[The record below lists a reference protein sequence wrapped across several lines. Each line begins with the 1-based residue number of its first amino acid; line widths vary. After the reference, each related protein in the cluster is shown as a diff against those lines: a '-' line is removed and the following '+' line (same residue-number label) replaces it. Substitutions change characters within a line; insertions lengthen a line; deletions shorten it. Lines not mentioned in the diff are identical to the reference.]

1 MSDDFNSMN
10 STDEEMAE
18 TAESAVPRKDRR
30 ARNRALF
37 TFYISAFVVV
47 VVGAILLCIFVFFR
61 VDSVTII
68 GGTSYRQE
76 DILSIC
82 NINEGDNLVL
92 LSTTDREEELE
103 YRFPYIESVEIK
115 KKIPST
121 IEVVITE
128 TKTAYSVECEAGYL
142 YVNYA
147 GKVMEVAEEPAPNSA
162 VVRGTTPTATGPS
175 QMIGFE
181 EEEVTIVF
189 EEIISQLQEKDVAG
203 ITSIDMT
210 NRYDVTMT
218 YDDRILFKF
227 GNTNGMQSKM
237 AYGLETLNYMIN
249 EGSITGETHGEI
261 DLTMVPDK
269 KKVVYGE
276 IIPGQEK
283 SSKVEGV
290 AGRDPSAVKP
300 EGAE

>member
-1 MSDDFNSMN
+1 MSDEFDTM
-10 STDEEMAE
+10 EEQE
-18 TAESAVPRKDRR
+18 EAVPQRDRR
-30 ARNRALF
+30 RKNKKLI
-37 TFYISAFVVV
+37 TFYISAFAAVVI
-47 VVGAILLCIFVFFR
+47 GAILLCVFVFFR
-61 VDSVTII
+61 VDSVTIT
-68 GGTSYRQE
+68 GGSSYRQE

-92 LSTTDREEELE
+92 LSTKEREEELC

-128 TKTAYSVECEAGYL
+128 TTTAYSIESDIGYL
-142 YVNYA
+142 YVSHD
-147 GKVMEVAEEPAPNSA
+147 GKVLEVAQEPAPNSA
-162 VVRGTTPTATGPS
+162 VVKGTTPTADGPS

-181 EEEVTIVF
+181 EEEAALVF
-189 EEIISQLQEKDVAG
+189 EQIASQLEEKDVAG

-218 YDDRILFKF
+218 YDERILFKF
-227 GNTNGMQSKM
+227 GNTTGMQSKM

-249 EGSITGETHGEI
+249 EGSITGETYGEI

-276 IIPGQEK
+276 VVPGKEETTA
-283 SSKVEGV
+283 SKAEGV
-290 AGRDPSAVKP
+290 AGRVPLAADDTAADDGT
-300 EGAE
+300 E

>member
-1 MSDDFNSMN
+1 MSDEFDTM
-10 STDEEMAE
+10 EEQEEA
-18 TAESAVPRKDRR
+18 APRRDRR
-30 ARNRALF
+30 GKNKKLI
-37 TFYISAFVVV
+37 TFYISAFAAVVI
-47 VVGAILLCIFVFFR
+47 GAVLLCIFVFFR
-61 VDSVTII
+61 VDSVTIT
-68 GGTSYRQE
+68 GGSSYRQE

-92 LSTTDREEELE
+92 LSTKEREEELC

-128 TKTAYSVECEAGYL
+128 TTAAYSIESDIGYL
-142 YVNYA
+142 YVSHA
-147 GKVMEVAEEPAPNSA
+147 GKVLEVAQEPAPDSA
-162 VVRGTTPTATGPS
+162 VVKGTTPTADGPS

-181 EEEVTIVF
+181 EEEAALVF
-189 EEIISQLQEKDVAG
+189 EQIASQLEKKDVAG

-218 YDDRILFKF
+218 YDERILFKF
-227 GNTNGMQSKM
+227 GNTTGMQSKM

-249 EGSITGETHGEI
+249 EGSITGETYGEI

-276 IIPGQEK
+276 VVPGKEETAT
-283 SSKVEGV
+283 SKVEGV
-290 AGRDPSAVKP
+290 AGRAPLAADDASADDS
-300 EGAE
+300 AE

>member
-1 MSDDFNSMN
+1 M
-10 STDEEMAE
+10 
-18 TAESAVPRKDRR
+18 
-30 ARNRALF
+30 
-37 TFYISAFVVV
+37 
-47 VVGAILLCIFVFFR
+47 
-61 VDSVTII
+61 
-68 GGTSYRQE
+68 
-76 DILSIC
+76 
-82 NINEGDNLVL
+82 
-92 LSTTDREEELE
+92 
-103 YRFPYIESVEIK
+103 EIK

-147 GKVMEVAEEPAPNSA
+147 GKVLEVAAEPAPNSA
-162 VVRGTTPTATGPS
+162 VVRGITPTATGPS
-175 QMIGFE
+175 QIIGFE
-181 EEEVTIVF
+181 EEEVSLAF
-189 EEIISQLQEKDVAG
+189 AQIISQLQEKDVAG

-210 NRYDVTMT
+210 NRYDVTMM

-237 AYGLETLNYMIN
+237 AYGLETLNYMLN

-276 IIPGQEK
+276 VIPGQEEV
-283 SSKVEGV
+283 SKTEGV

-300 EGAE
+300 DAAE